1 MYNIHCKL
9 YSEQCT
15 KYIVNCTTKSVQWT
29 VYRLELDIAESVLYI
44 SGEVYKGWFD

>member
-1 MYNIHCKL
+1 MHKIHSKL

-29 VYRLELDIAESVLYI
+29 ELELDIAESVLYI